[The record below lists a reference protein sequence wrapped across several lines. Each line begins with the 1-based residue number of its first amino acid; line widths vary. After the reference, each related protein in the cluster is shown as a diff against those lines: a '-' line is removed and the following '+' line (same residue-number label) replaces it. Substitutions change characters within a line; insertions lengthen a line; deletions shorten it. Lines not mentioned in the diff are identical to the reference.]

1 MNSLDMHLIKTFLL
15 SSFIMVL
22 TLSINCA
29 AHGTENNNVILS
41 DSNKCK
47 EYSNVFQN
55 IQSICNIDNGKLW
68 GINLYAPILCI
79 DANRT
84 VWGNMKDKNGEL
96 LFNGNCYVEKYPN
109 DKNIANSIMDVY
121 GQKWVTI
128 ALPFP
133 SDSIERNTLFCHEM
147 FHYWQDSLGHTTH
160 IYNNVH
166 IDNKDARVLL
176 KLEWNAYYK
185 ACKTTDYST
194 CKNLILDG
202 LVFRKI
208 RQKKYVKYYPDEIAF
223 EIHEGLAQYTGRKM
237 SVSTDSIYL
246 HILEQDMNTYMIKEE
261 LVRNYAYLSGVIIG
275 YLLDKSGND
284 WKQQINGNSDLGLM
298 LQNAYNINFPSN
310 LDMHFQESK
319 DKYDYNEI
327 IRFENRRDS
336 VKSIEK
342 QQLVELFTYNIK
354 KLPLKNMQISFD
366 PNSVVPLEGIG
377 NIYKKARIIDNWGIL
392 ETIND
397 GVVVI
402 SNDWKTVII
411 PYADSVVVKGN
422 VEETDK
428 WKLTRKE

>member
-1 MNSLDMHLIKTFLL
+1 
-15 SSFIMVL
+15 
-22 TLSINCA
+22 
-29 AHGTENNNVILS
+29 
-41 DSNKCK
+41 
-47 EYSNVFQN
+47 
-55 IQSICNIDNGKLW
+55 
-68 GINLYAPILCI
+68 
-79 DANRT
+79 
-84 VWGNMKDKNGEL
+84 
-96 LFNGNCYVEKYPN
+96 
-109 DKNIANSIMDVY
+109 
-121 GQKWVTI
+121 
-128 ALPFP
+128 
-133 SDSIERNTLFCHEM
+133 
-147 FHYWQDSLGHTTH
+147 
-160 IYNNVH
+160 
-166 IDNKDARVLL
+166 
-176 KLEWNAYYK
+176 
-185 ACKTTDYST
+185 
-194 CKNLILDG
+194 
-202 LVFRKI
+202 
-208 RQKKYVKYYPDEIAF
+208 
-223 EIHEGLAQYTGRKM
+223 M

-428 WKLTRKE
+428 WKLTKKE